1 MSEIEINKQDDKA
14 EVIFEGEKLGD
25 FDPQELWDLTEE
37 LRDFALSNPDGF
49 LENAEQTIW
58 VNATGFNVHPL
69 NYPEFWDLVNK
80 GNWEPETYAVF
91 DKYIKSDTVFLDVG
105 AWIGSTALYGAQIA
119 AETHAFEPDPI
130 AFKELKANWET
141 NSDRDWFSKLHIYQK
156 ALATNTGTAFMGS
169 KNEGGD
175 SMSSLLFADED
186 QSWKVNTIDLQTF
199 ISEKKLQ
206 NKPMFLKMD
215 IEGGEYEL
223 MPAISN
229 VLKESDTTLLLSLH
243 PEFLLEE
250 IRRNTKG
257 GFREIK
263 TRFAFYK
270 KHRKLLKSIPY
281 RNIRHIDGRQINVQK
296 QLLKALFLGQF
307 PHNILAF
314 S

>member
-1 MSEIEINKQDDKA
+1 MTEIEIIKRDDKA

-25 FDPQELWDLTEE
+25 FDPQELWDLSEE

-49 LENAEQTIW
+49 LENAEQVIS
-58 VNATGFNVHPL
+58 VNKAEFNIHPL

-91 DKYIKSDTVFLDVG
+91 DQYIKSDTVFLDVG

-130 AFKELKANWET
+130 AFKELKANKAT
-141 NSDRDWFSKLHIYQK
+141 NSNRNWFSKLHIYQK
-156 ALATNTGTAFMGS
+156 ALSIDTGTAYLGS

-186 QSWKVNTIDLQTF
+186 QSWEVKTIDLQTF
-199 ISEKKLQ
+199 IAEKELQ
-206 NKPMFLKMD
+206 NKSMFLKMD

-223 MPAISN
+223 IPAISN
-229 VLKESDTTLLLSLH
+229 VLKETDTTLLLSLH

-257 GFREIK
+257 SFKEIK
-263 TRFAFYK
+263 TRFSFYQ
-270 KHRKLLKSIPY
+270 KHRRLLKNIPY
-281 RNIRHIDGRQINVQK
+281 RNIRHIDGRPIHLRK

>member
-1 MSEIEINKQDDKA
+1 MIEIEINKLDDTA
-14 EVIFEGEKLGD
+14 EVTFEGEKLGD
-25 FDPQELWDLTEE
+25 FDPQELWDLSEE

-49 LENAEQTIW
+49 LQNAEQTIS
-58 VNATGFNVHPL
+58 VNEAEFNVHPL

-80 GNWEPETYAVF
+80 GKWEPETYSVF
-91 DKYIKSDTVFLDVG
+91 DEHIKSDTVFLDVG

-130 AFKELKANWET
+130 AFKELKANKAT
-141 NSDRDWFSKLHIYQK
+141 NSNTSWFSKLHIHQK
-156 ALATNTGTAFMGS
+156 ALATDTGTAYLGS

-186 QSWKVNTIDLQTF
+186 QSWKVDAIDMQTF
-199 ISEKKLQ
+199 ISDKNLQ
-206 NKPMFLKMD
+206 NKPLFLKMD

-223 MPAISN
+223 IPAIN
-229 VLKESDTTLLLSLH
+229 DVLKESNTTLLLSLH

-250 IRRNTKG
+250 IRRSTKG
-257 GFREIK
+257 NFKELK
-263 TRFAFYK
+263 TRFSFYQ
-270 KHRKLLKSIPY
+270 KHRRLLKSIPY
-281 RNIRHIDGRQINVQK
+281 LNIQHIDGRPINLRK